1 MFSKSRSA
9 ENERSGGNNTLY
21 SRLRGDIPQMRKPGR
36 PPQKDPS
43 TFSKYYCDLCND
55 SFPLTEIR
63 QCTLCGRWACPS
75 CWTSEYYVCNSC
87 HGVIKLH
94 TIAAENIAAVQEGSG
109 PKNG

>member
-9 ENERSGGNNTLY
+9 ANERLGHKDTLY
-21 SRLRGDIPQMRKPGR
+21 SRLRGEIPPMRKPGR

-55 SFPLTEIR
+55 SFPLTEIK

-75 CWTSEYYVCNSC
+75 CWTEDFYVCNSC

-94 TIAAENIAAVQEGSG
+94 TLPAEESPSVKGGVVPKEG
-109 PKNG
+109 

>member
-9 ENERSGGNNTLY
+9 ENEISDGKNTLY
-21 SRLRGDIPQMRKPGR
+21 SRLRGDIPLMRKPGR

-75 CWTSEYYVCNSC
+75 CWTAEYYVCNSC

-94 TIAAENIAAVQEGSG
+94 TLAAENAASAQGGSG